1 MTVTLRQRIVLT
13 LLPLLVLMVGLGG
26 TAAALLY
33 DLGGRI
39 EAILHQ
45 NYDSVLY
52 MERLNE
58 AVERID
64 SSFQFALLG
73 RDQRGRDQ
81 FDENWP
87 NFQNWVTKEQHNIT
101 EPGEQERADRLSVL
115 AQRYGEQVSR

>member
-39 EAILHQ
+39 EAILHA

-58 AVERID
+58 SVERID
-64 SSFQFALLG
+64 SSFQFALVG
-73 RDQRGRDQ
+73 RGQKGRDQ
-81 FDENWP
+81 FAENWP
-87 NFQNWVTKEQHNIT
+87 GFSAWGTKE
-101 EPGEQERADRLSVL
+101 
-115 AQRYGEQVSR
+115 SRNST